1 MFVVE
6 MLFDKI
12 AIDSFEKNMKRYNK
26 RLKPRMRTVVNRAAK
41 FAVNKAT
48 EEVRKELNLKVR
60 DIKGHYRGKKGS
72 KKNKNRVKHNEQIF
86 VSKKATPK
94 DPTAAILIA
103 KMPKMGLGGAYSA
116 RQNKRGTSYKISKK
130 KGRQLA
136 NKPYGAFMGPKPGVI
151 ATRLYGGVFMR
162 TGKARLPIR
171 KLFGPSVWGAFTKH
185 HMDRVIRKAVRHRLR
200 VEMNRTVK
208 QIKGKEWIDPD
219 KAFKAK
225 VRARQAALRA
235 RKQKFNFLKS
245 GGGF

>member
-12 AIDSFEKNMKRYNK
+12 AMDSFEKNMKRYKK
-26 RLKPRMRTVVNRAAK
+26 RLKPRMRTVVNRAAR
-41 FAVNKAT
+41 FAVNKAV

-60 DIKGHYRGKKGS
+60 DIKGYYRGKHDRKTGR
-72 KKNKNRVKHNEQIF
+72 KLKHNQQIF

-94 DPTAAILIA
+94 DPSAAILIA

-116 RQNKRGTSYKISKK
+116 KQNTRGTSYRISKK

-151 ATRLYGGVFMR
+151 AMKLYGGVFMR

-171 KLFGPSVWGAFTKH
+171 KLFGPSVWGAFTKN
-185 HMDRVIRKAVRHRLR
+185 HMERVIKKAIRKRLR
-200 VEMNRTVK
+200 VEMDRTIK
-208 QIKGKEWIDPD
+208 QIKGKDWVDPD
-219 KAFKAK
+219 KAHKAK
-225 VRARQAALRA
+225 VKARAAKLRERR
-235 RKQKFNFLKS
+235 RKYDFMRA